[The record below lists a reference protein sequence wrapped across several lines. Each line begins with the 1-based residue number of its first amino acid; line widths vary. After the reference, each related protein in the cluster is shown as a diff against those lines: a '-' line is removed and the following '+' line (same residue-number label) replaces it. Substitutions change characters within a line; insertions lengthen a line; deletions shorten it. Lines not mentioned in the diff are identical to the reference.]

1 MIKLNTN
8 QSIFLSIIGLLIIT
22 FLSISIYNSFR
33 QKNIDNS
40 QEKIEEIRKQ
50 KDVEIEK
57 KQKEIDSILVDL
69 HKNYE
74 TIIFL
79 KGKIDIINNDNKNL
93 EKELEKRKSDIK
105 KMTNDEIVKYWEY
118 EFKK

>member
-1 MIKLNTN
+1 MKLNIN
-8 QSIFLSIIGLLIIT
+8 QTIFLTVISSVLIVL
-22 FLSISIYNSFR
+22 LSIHTYNYFR

-40 QEKIEEIRKQ
+40 QNKIEEIRKQ
-50 KDVEIEK
+50 KEIEIEK

-69 HKNYE
+69 QKNYQ

-79 KGKIDIINNDNKNL
+79 KGKIDVVNNDNKNL

-105 KMTNDEIVKYWEY
+105 KMSNDEIIKYWED

>member
-1 MIKLNTN
+1 MIKLNIN
-8 QSIFLSIIGLLIIT
+8 QSIFLTIIGSLLII
-22 FLSISIYNSFR
+22 FLSIHTYNYFR
-33 QKNIDNS
+33 EKKIDNS

-50 KDVEIEK
+50 KEIEIAK

-69 HKNYE
+69 QKNYQS
-74 TIIFL
+74 IIFL
-79 KGKIDIINNDNKNL
+79 KGKIDIMNNNNLNL
-93 EKELEKRKSDIK
+93 EKELERRKSDIK